1 MREFNCVVCGRL
13 AIDKS
18 LAKNGKYCSD
28 ECRNRGKYIKYIKG
42 IKKRVVMVC
51 KYKEGVDCLKE
62 KCDKCGW
69 NPEVEKRRKETLYGR
84 QTEDI

>member
-1 MREFNCVVCGRL
+1 MREFNCVVCGKL
-13 AIDKS
+13 AIDKGS
-18 LAKNGKYCSD
+18 SVEAKYCSD
-28 ECRNRGKYIKYIKG
+28 ECRNKGRYLRSIKP
-42 IKKRVVMVC
+42 RVVVVC
-51 KYKEGVDCLKE
+51 KYNEGVDCLNE

>member
-28 ECRNRGKYIKYIKG
+28 ECRNKGRYLRSIKP
-42 IKKRVVMVC
+42 RVVMTC
-51 KYKEGVDCLKE
+51 KYNEGVDCLKE
-62 KCDKCGW
+62 KCESCGW
-69 NPEVEKRRKETLYGR
+69 SPEVESKRKRFMTWMIENG
-84 QTEDI
+84 